1 MTVCEYVYMT
11 VCECVYMTVCE
22 YVYELVHMYVYM
34 IIYAFTGQ
42 GRASELLEWELQVVV
57 SLLKQVLGMER
68 GSSGRAICAQTDMAK
83 SVCKIYIE
91 PDRFKE
97 NKTKWMEGWQRDI
110 GLIFILFIFLKEF
123 FRIENEAESGQT
135 PLELKVILRY

>member
-57 SLLKQVLGMER
+57 SLLK
-68 GSSGRAICAQTDMAK
+68 
-83 SVCKIYIE
+83 
-91 PDRFKE
+91 
-97 NKTKWMEGWQRDI
+97 
-110 GLIFILFIFLKEF
+110 
-123 FRIENEAESGQT
+123 
-135 PLELKVILRY
+135 